1 MNLPSDNS
9 TNAVLR
15 HVYSIAGTI
24 LFIGAAAAVV
34 PQDSIQPILDK
45 LHVIG
50 DDVGKLIGDFKAL
63 MVLVGPIILALTA
76 KSAGAAASFQTFLKK
91 MRAVSSAPESVQKDQ
106 IVNAMAN
113 TVAVVAADPAQ
124 PTTTNT
130 KAAIIAA
137 AGSLPEVADKIR
149 VNDQDIVAAAKSI
162 VATDKIV
169 AQ

>member
-1 MNLPSDNS
+1 MNFPSDDS
-9 TNAVLR
+9 YKALLR
-15 HVYSIAGTI
+15 HVYTSAGTL
-24 LFIGAAAAVV
+24 LFIGTAIAVV
-34 PQDSIQPILDK
+34 PQDSVQPILNS
-45 LHVIG
+45 LHTIG

-63 MVLVGPIILALTA
+63 MVLIGPIIIALTA
-76 KSAGAAASFQTFLKK
+76 KYAGAAASFQTFLKK
-91 MRAVSSAPESVQKDQ
+91 VRAVSTAPESVQKDQ
-106 IVNAMAN
+106 TVNAMAN